1 VEEAVSSERNRD
13 KKRNNIKQA
22 LTIQALKM
30 VASQT
35 TAFAMDHKGS
45 RRDLSSVENYREY
58 CKVASVPEQASY
70 VEENYLFAI
79 PKS

>member
-1 VEEAVSSERNRD
+1 VEEIVSSEKNRD

-35 TAFAMDHKGS
+35 TAFAMAKGAEEIYLQSKIIENTVS
-45 RRDLSSVENYREY
+45 RIGS
-58 CKVASVPEQASY
+58 
-70 VEENYLFAI
+70 
-79 PKS
+79 